1 MLKVQKHKG
10 ASLIF
15 KILFIAL
22 FSLFVTAC
30 SQQPTLSNTVQ
41 TLPSWYLNPTPNST
55 VFLYGVGE
63 GKTLQEAKNHALN
76 DMASRLSVSLNSTIT
91 QNKHLVVNTLQNETY
106 EKKMSQNITLKVKEI
121 QFTNASIEQSQVV
134 GNSFFV
140 QMRVQKEELFNNQK
154 EQFMLSENHIN
165 TSIEHSSSLPI
176 LEQIYALEKLEPTL
190 EKATS
195 LALILTTL
203 NNTFQSNIY
212 VQKYHNIALKKESL
226 KENLRI
232 KLSSN
237 LSQKHFANELI
248 QLLNQEGYKITAN
261 QENLQIRLNTNINY
275 SVAMGW
281 HIAKTTTV
289 IAVISKEKIISNHI
303 INSVGRSSSSQEN
316 ALINASKYFKKELDK
331 LGLNTILY
339 NQ

>member
-1 MLKVQKHKG
+1 ML
-10 ASLIF
+10 LISV
-15 KILFIAL
+15 LF
-22 FSLFVTAC
+22 TAC
-30 SQQPTLSNTVQ
+30 TQQPTLNNTVQ
-41 TLPSWYLNPTPNST
+41 SVPSWYLNPTPNST
-55 VFLYGVGE
+55 LFLYGTGE
-63 GKTLQEAKNHALN
+63 GKSLQEAKNSALN
-76 DMASRLSVSLNSTIT
+76 DMASRLSVTLDSTLN
-91 QNKHLVVNTLQNETY
+91 QNKRLVSNTLQKEVY
-106 EKKMSQNITLKVKEI
+106 EKKLTQNITLKVKEI
-121 QFTNASIEQSQVV
+121 NFTNASLEHSQVV

-140 QMRVQKEELFNNQK
+140 QMRVNRQELFNHQK
-154 EQFMLSENHIN
+154 EQFVLNENHIN
-165 TSIEHSSSLPI
+165 TILEQNSTLPI

-195 LALILTTL
+195 QALILTAL
-203 NNTFQSNIY
+203 DNTFQSNNY

-226 KENLRI
+226 KQNLRI

-248 QLLNQEGYKITAN
+248 QLLNQEGYKISSDE
-261 QENLQIRLNTNINY
+261 QNLEIRLNSTINY
-275 SVAMGW
+275 SVVMGW

-289 IAVISKEKIISNHI
+289 IAVISQGKIVSNHI

-316 ALINASKYFKKELDK
+316 ALVSASKYFKKELDK

>member
-1 MLKVQKHKG
+1 ML
-10 ASLIF
+10 LISV
-15 KILFIAL
+15 LF
-22 FSLFVTAC
+22 TAC
-30 SQQPTLSNTVQ
+30 TQQPTLNNTVQ
-41 TLPSWYLNPTPNST
+41 SVPSWYLNPTPNST
-55 VFLYGVGE
+55 LFLYGTGE
-63 GKTLQEAKNHALN
+63 GKSLQEAKNSALN
-76 DMASRLSVSLNSTIT
+76 DMASRLSVTLDSTLN
-91 QNKHLVVNTLQNETY
+91 QNKRLVSNTLQKEVY
-106 EKKMSQNITLKVKEI
+106 EKKLTQNITLKVKEI
-121 QFTNASIEQSQVV
+121 NFTNASLEHSQVV

-140 QMRVQKEELFNNQK
+140 QMRVNRQELFNHQK
-154 EQFMLSENHIN
+154 EQFVLNENHIN
-165 TSIEHSSSLPI
+165 TILEQNSTLPI

-195 LALILTTL
+195 QALILTAL
-203 NNTFQSNIY
+203 DNTFQSNNY

-226 KENLRI
+226 KQNLRI

-237 LSQKHFANELI
+237 LNQKHFANELI
-248 QLLNQEGYKITAN
+248 QLLNQEGYKISSDE
-261 QENLQIRLNTNINY
+261 QNLEIRLNSTVNY

-289 IAVISKEKIISNHI
+289 IAVISQGKIVSNHI

-316 ALINASKYFKKELDK
+316 ALVSASKYFKKELDK